1 LLKWAAHYR
10 YRAVVL
16 TVGVDLASQPKLT
29 AVCWIKWESLR
40 AEAFRVECS
49 ANDDALLA
57 AVSAADKVGIDVPFG
72 WPTDFVAGIAEYTH
86 TGIWPSG
93 IAQPTT
99 APKYLQF
106 RETDRFVHEKTRR
119 WPLSVSSDRIA
130 IPAMK
135 AAALFSRLAAQGEI
149 VRRDGSG
156 KVVEVY
162 PAAALRVWGFN
173 ADRYKRKENHDA
185 RCRLL
190 ESIAASTEAWL
201 TMSPAIVGSCQSSDD
216 ALDAL
221 VAALVARAAS
231 SDLCEPVPEGK
242 QDQILRE
249 GWIALPR
256 AASLPELAL
265 N

>member
-1 LLKWAAHYR
+1 ML
-10 YRAVVL
+10 
-16 TVGVDLASQPKLT
+16 DQ
-29 AVCWIKWESLR
+29 WESLR
-40 AEAFRVECS
+40 AEAFRVECG

-106 RETDRFVHEKTRR
+106 RETDRFVHEKTGR

-130 IPAMK
+130 IPAMR
-135 AAALFSRLAAQGEI
+135 AAALFSRLAEQGEI

-173 ADRYKRKENHDA
+173 ADGYKRRRITTHVAACSNQSQYQQRRGL
-185 RCRLL
+185 RCRPQRWNPV
-190 ESIAASTEAWL
+190 EAT
-201 TMSPAIVGSCQSSDD
+201 TMSLTP
-216 ALDAL
+216 
-221 VAALVARAAS
+221 
-231 SDLCEPVPEGK
+231 
-242 QDQILRE
+242 
-249 GWIALPR
+249 
-256 AASLPELAL
+256 
-265 N
+265 